1 MSDVLTASERLTV
14 SRERM
19 RLVLLESAAAPHQP
33 ENPLAVVGTFAKEAV
48 ETAVHPFAQ
57 RNPLGLVAGAA
68 LAGGL
73 LAWSRPWRWL
83 LTPVVASMLPVL
95 VTKVVRAAPAETWMK
110 AITALTRPRQQRPAM
125 RNQPLS
131 PSH

>member
-1 MSDVLTASERLTV
+1 MSELLTASERLTL

-19 RLVLLESAAAPHQP
+19 RQVLTESATAPHGSD
-33 ENPLAVVGTFAKEAV
+33 NPLVVAGTFAKEAV

-57 RNPLGLVAGAA
+57 RNPLGLVASAA

-73 LAWSRPWRWL
+73 FAWSRPWRWL

-95 VTKVVRAAPAETWMK
+95 VTKIVRAAPAGTWMK
-110 AITALTRPRQQRPAM
+110 ALTSLTRPRQRHDM
-125 RNQPLS
+125 RNQPS
-131 PSH
+131 TRHV